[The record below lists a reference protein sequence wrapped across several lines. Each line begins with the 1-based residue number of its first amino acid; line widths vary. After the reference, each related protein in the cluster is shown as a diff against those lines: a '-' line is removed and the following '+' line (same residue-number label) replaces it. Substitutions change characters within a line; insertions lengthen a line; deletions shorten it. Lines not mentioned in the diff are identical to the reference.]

1 MEKVARRRVGRP
13 IQKEGRIKIGLS
25 IDGNS
30 NIILDNLVKRTG
42 KTKSR
47 IFEEAIKLMEQ
58 REKEIYRR
66 MLEYEKFGSKLIVPK
81 ETAIAELKKGM

>member
-66 MLEYEKFGSKLIVPK
+66 MLEYEKFGNKLIVPK